1 MTRETRTHEAAAS
14 WFLRLNGEDCSDAD
28 RDAFRA
34 WRADPKNAAAYAA
47 VEAAW
52 AWSGSGTDGAGL
64 QLLREE
70 ARALP
75 RRRLP
80 WPGVA
85 AAGIAAVVLVAAGIL
100 LWSPGRHPDE
110 TRMAATP
117 SAETPVPDAAVYDTA
132 IGERST
138 VTFGDGSVVFLNTS
152 TRLQADYSADARK
165 VVLLEGQALFEVATD
180 PERPFVV
187 IAGDRRVTALGTAFD
202 VRLDEDR
209 FQVTLIEGRVR
220 VERSDAAAGEA
231 RGARTELEAGQ
242 QLIDAADSGV
252 EVREAPVGRVTSWRE
267 GRLIFEDEPLAAA
280 VSEMNR
286 YSTTR
291 ILLDD
296 PALGRLRVSGVFRT
310 GQPDVFVEALVACF
324 PIDVAPDPAR
334 DQIVLTR
341 R

>member
-1 MTRETRTHEAAAS
+1 MTRETRIHEAAAS
-14 WFLRLNGEDCSDAD
+14 WFLRLNGQGCSDAD

-52 AWSGSGTDGAGL
+52 VWSGSGANAL
-64 QLLREE
+64 EMRAHRQE

-75 RRRLP
+75 RRRP
-80 WPGVA
+80 WPGMATAIVA
-85 AAGIAAVVLVAAGIL
+85 AVILATAGIL
-100 LWSPGRHPDE
+100 LWSPARHSGD
-110 TRMAATP
+110 TQLAATP
-117 SAETPVPDAAVYDTA
+117 PAETPAPNAGVYSTA

-138 VTFGDGSVVFLNTS
+138 VTLDDGSVVFLNTN
-152 TRLQADYSADARK
+152 TRLRADYSADARK
-165 VVLLEGQALFEVATD
+165 VVLLEGQALFEVAKH

-187 IAGDRRVTALGTAFD
+187 VAGDRRVTALGTAFD

-220 VERSDAAAGEA
+220 VEHRSDDAGA
-231 RGARTELEAGQ
+231 RHSGRTELQAGQ
-242 QLIDAADSGV
+242 QLIDSALSGV
-252 EVREAPVGRVTSWRE
+252 EVRKAPVGRVTSWRE

-296 PALGRLRVSGVFRT
+296 PALERLRVSGVFRT
-310 GQPDVFVEALVACF
+310 GQPDVFVEALVAYF
-324 PIDVAPDPAR
+324 PIEVAPSSAKDE
-334 DQIVLTR
+334 IVLTHR
-341 R
+341 